1 MFTFR
6 FDGEKI
12 ASIKE
17 FMDSKYVTHVLEVE
31 AKAKEKKEAWSVAT
45 HYKIL
50 YDMFP
55 NPNWFEYCD

>member
-17 FMDSKYVTHVLEVE
+17 FMDSKYVTHVLEGE
-31 AKAKEKKEAWSVAT
+31 AKAKEEKDA
-45 HYKIL
+45 
-50 YDMFP
+50 
-55 NPNWFEYCD
+55 